1 MEKAKILAAREERR
15 EVVEFKMIKRKIEE
29 YAIKGYSIVAAIKI
43 LDQTVFES
51 QGNIVD
57 IIQED
62 GDFKDRMV
70 ELLKMNTGEAPK
82 STEKVKLPPLFAPLD
97 QDDWWTEKLLEAQ
110 LLTYLAI
117 LDIGQGCAR

>member
-1 MEKAKILAAREERR
+1 MAAREERR